1 MPDLLCSSRRF
12 GVHGFSN
19 TPNQQL
25 APNHLEARTHPSDS
39 PAIGKSSDDQ
49 QPSAMFIIV
58 GAVTT
63 QVGALN
69 TLVPCLDQQLLVVGH
84 GIVTGPQLG
93 IGRTSDGVG
102 GMPGQGRRQ
111 HLHALD
117 TCGAAQ
123 VGQELA
129 IGADLRQV
137 RSKLAQC
144 RDEASIQ
151 HSCGNALG
159 KQCRRTASVPHRAQQ
174 AVERPAGVHIPDR
187 ELRQRRLGDIDLARA
202 LTRPPQQR

>member
-84 GIVTGPQLG
+84 GIVTDRAVLG
-93 IGRTSDGVG
+93 SVSRIGVRLS
-102 GMPGQGRRQ
+102 
-111 HLHALD
+111 
-117 TCGAAQ
+117 GA
-123 VGQELA
+123 V
-129 IGADLRQV
+129 
-137 RSKLAQC
+137 
-144 RDEASIQ
+144 
-151 HSCGNALG
+151 
-159 KQCRRTASVPHRAQQ
+159 
-174 AVERPAGVHIPDR
+174 AVKVDHPAGKWPERSGSPVHSSV
-187 ELRQRRLGDIDLARA
+187 
-202 LTRPPQQR
+202 